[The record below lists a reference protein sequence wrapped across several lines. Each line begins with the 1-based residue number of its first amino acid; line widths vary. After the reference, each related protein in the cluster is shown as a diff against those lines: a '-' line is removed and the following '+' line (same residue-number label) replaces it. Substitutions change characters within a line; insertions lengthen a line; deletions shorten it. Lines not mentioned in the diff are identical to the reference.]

1 MSFSPLSFFRAPA
14 VENITC
20 SVSELALFTRQL
32 SVMMMSGI
40 PLVASLDSLSR
51 GEDQLSERVVPIMA
65 RRISQGHRLS
75 SALRGF
81 PRLFPSAYVWL
92 IHGGEETGAL
102 HRNLEHLADWLERQ
116 DRLSRQLRKA
126 LTYPVL
132 VCLTTF
138 ILTVALFRSVIPS
151 ILDAILGMGASLPAP
166 TRALVAAVNIVQ
178 SPWTWLVAALLTT
191 AAVGYLRSEKGR
203 RSLGVFLLSAP
214 LLGDLLRSAA
224 SARMALTLSMLLE
237 SGSEVTRAVAIAGSA
252 SGLPQMAADVERIRA
267 ELREGHTLS
276 QAYNYPA
283 LYPPLICDMLTAGEE
298 SGRMTKML
306 RHASKLFE
314 EDTYSRLES
323 LTNLLEPLAL
333 AAISL
338 GVGFI
343 LVSVILPMSTMLES
357 L

>member
-20 SVSELALFTRQL
+20 SVSELSLFTRQL
-32 SVMMMSGI
+32 SVMMMAGI
-40 PLVASLDSLSR
+40 PLVAILDTLSR
-51 GEDQLSERVVPIMA
+51 GEDPLSERVVPLMA

-75 SALRGF
+75 SALKVS

-92 IHGGEETGAL
+92 IHGGEETGTL

-116 DRLSRQLRKA
+116 DRLSRQMRKA

-132 VCLTTF
+132 VTLTTF
-138 ILTVALFRSVIPS
+138 ILTVALFRSVIPG

-166 TRALVAAVNIVQ
+166 TRALVAMVDIVG
-178 SPWTWLVAALLTT
+178 SPWTWVLAVLVVVGI
-191 AAVGYLRSEKGR
+191 VGYLRSERGR
-203 RSLGVFLLSAP
+203 RATGVFLLSTP
-214 LLGDLLRSAA
+214 VMGDLMRSAA
-224 SARMALTLSMLLE
+224 SARMALTLAMLLE
-237 SGSEVTRAVAIAGSA
+237 SGSEVTRAIAIAGSA
-252 SGLPQMAADVERIRA
+252 SGLPQMAEDADRVRA
-267 ELREGHTLS
+267 ELREGRTLS
-276 QAYNYPA
+276 QAYHFPA
-283 LYPPLICDMLTAGEE
+283 LYPPLLGDMLTAGEE
-298 SGRMTKML
+298 SGRMTSML

-314 EDTYSRLES
+314 EETYSRLES

-343 LVSVILPMSTMLES
+343 LVSVILPMSTMLEA